1 MKNPIANN
9 YRVFYMFNL
18 DNNTN
23 SRGAFEQCAE
33 RVRISVISKFSVFI

>member
-9 YRVFYMFNL
+9 YRVFYKYNL

-23 SRGAFEQCAE
+23 PRRAFEQCAE
-33 RVRISVISKFSVFI
+33 RGED